1 MAKRGDWLKLYLEYV
16 ENTEPPILY
25 KEWVAI
31 SAIASVLK
39 RKTWLDWGLDS
50 RIFPNMYIVLV
61 GPPGRCRKGTAMA
74 PAALLIRKIGVKM
87 SASSITREALIKEL
101 EESSALDDIN
111 GDIVVHSSLT
121 VNSPELTVFLGQDNK
136 EMLMTLTDWY
146 DCAGE
151 WEYRTKTQ
159 GTNTVT
165 GVWVNLLGATTPH
178 LIQNALPLDAVGG
191 GLASRMVFVYEDRI
205 GKRVPAPFLTQLQKD
220 QAEQLLNELTDISK
234 LNGAFQLTA
243 DAMDAWV
250 DWYMNMEKTNPK
262 MPPTFEG
269 YLNRR
274 QTHLRKLLMILSA
287 SRSNDM
293 IINVDD
299 FTRALDLLQRTE
311 RKMPRTFAGMGSS
324 RNSQTITILHEYI
337 SEKGRVTIK
346 ELYSDL
352 YGHVE
357 SPQQFQQLLSML
369 ITQGFCKTEK
379 AGNDTFIVYQKNN
392 KLNTQYGQQP

>member
-1 MAKRGDWLKLYLEYV
+1 
-16 ENTEPPILY
+16 
-25 KEWVAI
+25 
-31 SAIASVLK
+31 
-39 RKTWLDWGLDS
+39 
-50 RIFPNMYIVLV
+50 
-61 GPPGRCRKGTAMA
+61 MA